1 MGQLIGCYRKTLRFS
16 DMSDRYMSTCV
27 SEHCAASIFRKVD
40 TYCRFLRNVRA
51 VYQNHYVT
59 SQKPVVLTLI
69 AVSIPNITSIF
80 KHFVWIWYICT
91 VSYNNWNI
99 FRKASYCLM
108 LVWCIFYL
116 EKRKLIFLMV
126 NLTIFLWAWEYRQC
140 SSWMIFFYQ
149 GATAQVVQGRLIIE
163 DLLLH
168 SDTPHW
174 VWLFWTSDQPEAETS
189 TWHTTITTER
199 YSCPRQ
205 DSNPQSQQASGRRPT
220 P

>member
-91 VSYNNWNI
+91 VSYNN
-99 FRKASYCLM
+99 
-108 LVWCIFYL
+108 
-116 EKRKLIFLMV
+116 
-126 NLTIFLWAWEYRQC
+126 
-140 SSWMIFFYQ
+140 
-149 GATAQVVQGRLIIE
+149 
-163 DLLLH
+163 
-168 SDTPHW
+168 
-174 VWLFWTSDQPEAETS
+174 
-189 TWHTTITTER
+189 
-199 YSCPRQ
+199 
-205 DSNPQSQQASGRRPT
+205 
-220 P
+220 